1 MNNNNNNSSGDGG
14 DGGGGG
20 GTNIMKKNRRALLSK
35 GAAQADIFLAYGQE
49 ELFLNMQLRKMNR
62 GLSGTKRRET
72 KYEYGALLLLLV
84 LLCSS
89 DYILGPQQQSAA
101 APKSA
106 TIIALTLQQVI
117 GIALWIFTAFVVTT
131 VFKESHFVALLYWM
145 VVYLPLVYG
154 VGYAVI
160 RDQIYGINYKATA
173 FVVSEVLVFL
183 LFVLKYYIYP
193 RLVNST
199 WFRRKGR
206 ACVYFQVKLVSDNDC
221 WTMTYLHNF
230 FACMGS
236 RHTCK
241 YDGTTNDKGQ
251 PHGLGRWFDDANE
264 GEILVGAWD
273 NGQPVAPF
281 VSRIYGTGD
290 ALRAV
295 LVPFVKAT
303 DDNFESNKFWP
314 TNEQPMECGVA
325 SVECSVSGAFYNE
338 LPHASCYIAPY
349 PFDYKTSIKEMYNTL
364 AYSLGVQKDKN
375 MQQIAIIADDSR
387 GIQIDGHV
395 HATTGRVIQQVDEIV
410 IRIKTNDDEDCY
422 ATTSLIPPTLPHP
435 QMNDRR
441 NSFFG
446 LEKLFGEVISTTT
459 STTPP
464 TQQTDNIAQFA
475 TTEHNND
482 QVKDNNDEEAR
493 TAATT
498 TTAAAAA
505 ALLPQYSLE
514 VVGWTQSKKR
524 DVLIFFGGFNSHM
537 KNSIQ
542 GFGQLLAMTK
552 LDSRIY
558 PILYTWPPGQVLTYH
573 SASRASNSQRNIDN
587 VCQLLHG
594 LQYAGFRNIHLM
606 SHSMGVQTLLGAL
619 VDAKVDTEDGSLS
632 FKRSNCSRCFALAS
646 DINQQGNDNAAAA
659 AAAAA
664 GVNDDDDGGQGN
676 LLICKTITLL
686 NPDFPLVPF
695 RDHAFPAARRL
706 CRTITVIGDKKDNA
720 LFWSQVVNGIVVRYG
735 YEQPSVLL
743 PNDECKTT
751 LQHCLTVGRNVEKL
765 FFPKRSDVTSTVRG
779 LRHNND
785 NNDDDN
791 NLLFKKGKTSSLL
804 TDDDENNKSNDKLW
818 MDLDAIDTTGL
829 DTNIA
834 GIRHSAFNLNPSL
847 FHDIDELITTSKRA
861 MDRSLIYR
869 DGNVFSY
876 CSAPS
881 FVNM

>member
-1 MNNNNNNSSGDGG
+1 MRE
-14 DGGGGG
+14 
-20 GTNIMKKNRRALLSK
+20 KNRRALLTK

-62 GLSGTKRRET
+62 AMSGTKRRET

-84 LLCSS
+84 ILFSS
-89 DYILGPQQQSAA
+89 DYILGPQRSAA
-101 APKSA
+101 HNNSNGGEQLTKSA
-106 TIIALTLQQVI
+106 TVIALTLQQVI
-117 GIALWIFTAFVVTT
+117 GIALWIFAAFVVTT

-145 VVYLPLVYG
+145 VVYLPLIYG

-160 RDQIYGINYKATA
+160 RDQIFDINYKATA
-173 FVVSEVLVFL
+173 FVVSEILVFL
-183 LFVLKYYIYP
+183 LFVLIYYIYP
-193 RLVNST
+193 QLVNST

-206 ACVYFQVKLVSDNDC
+206 ACVYFQVKLVSDND
-221 WTMTYLHNF
+221 WTMTYLPNF

-264 GEILVGAWD
+264 GDILVGAWD
-273 NGQPVAPF
+273 NGKPVAPF
-281 VSRIYGTGD
+281 VSRIFGTGD

-314 TNEQPMECGVA
+314 TNDQPMECGVA

-364 AYSLGVQKDKN
+364 AYSLGVQKDKI
-375 MQQIAIIADDSR
+375 MQQIAITADDPR

-395 HATTGRVIQQVDEIV
+395 YATTGRGIQQVDEIV
-410 IRIKTNDDEDCY
+410 VRIKTNDDEDCHF
-422 ATTSLIPPTLPHP
+422 TTSMIPPTLINP

-446 LEKLFGEVISTTT
+446 LEKLFGDETSATT
-459 STTPP
+459 SITPP
-464 TQQTDNIAQFA
+464 TEQSDNIAPFA
-475 TTEHNND
+475 TTEHNDD
-482 QVKDNNDEEAR
+482 QVDEINVEEAC
-493 TAATT
+493 TATT
-498 TTAAAAA
+498 NAAAATA
-505 ALLPQYSLE
+505 TSLPPYSLE
-514 VVGWTQSKKR
+514 VVGWTQSKNR
-524 DVLIFFGGFNSHM
+524 DVLIFFGGFNSHL

-542 GFGQLLAMTK
+542 NFGQLLAMTK

-558 PILYTWPPGQVLTYH
+558 PIMYNWPPGQVLTYH

-587 VCQLLHG
+587 LCQLLHG

-619 VDAKVDTEDGSLS
+619 VDTKVITEDGSLS
-632 FKRSNCSRCFALAS
+632 LNRSNCSRCFALAS
-646 DINQQGNDNAAAA
+646 DYNKQGNDNATAAA
-659 AAAAA
+659 
-664 GVNDDDDGGQGN
+664 VNDEDGGGQGN

-706 CRTITVIGDKKDNA
+706 CRTITVIGDKKDDA
-720 LFWSQVVNGIVVRYG
+720 LFWSQVVNGVVVRYG
-735 YEQPSVLL
+735 YEQPFALL
-743 PNDECKTT
+743 PNDECKTA
-751 LQHCLTVGRNVEKL
+751 LQHCLTVGRNIEKL
-765 FFPKRSDVTSTVRG
+765 HFPKKSDVASTERG

-785 NNDDDN
+785 YNDGDN
-791 NLLFKKGKTSSLL
+791 NLLFKKEKTSSFL
-804 TDDDENNKSNDKLW
+804 TDDDDDDENNRTNDKLLW

-847 FHDIDELITTSKRA
+847 FRDIDELITTGKRA
-861 MDRSLIYR
+861 IDRSLIYR

>member
-1 MNNNNNNSSGDGG
+1 MDSFISDESADLCTMNNISSSGDGE
-14 DGGGGG
+14 G
-20 GTNIMKKNRRALLSK
+20 GTNIRKKNRRALLSK
-35 GAAQADIFLAYGQE
+35 GAAQTDIFLAYGQE
-49 ELFLNMQLRKMNR
+49 EIFLNMQLRKMNR
-62 GLSGTKRRET
+62 AMSGTKRRET

-84 LLCSS
+84 LLFSS
-89 DYILGPQQQSAA
+89 DYILGPQSSAA
-101 APKSA
+101 HGGGEKLTNGA
-106 TIIALTLQQVI
+106 TVIALTLNQVI
-117 GIALWIFTAFVVTT
+117 GIALWIFAAFVVTT
-131 VFKESHFVALLYWM
+131 VFKESNFVALLYWM
-145 VVYLPLVYG
+145 VVYLPLLYG

-160 RDQIYGINYKATA
+160 RDQLYGVNYKATA

-183 LFVLKYYIYP
+183 LFILIYYIYP

-206 ACVYFQVKLVSDNDC
+206 ACIYFQVKRVSNND
-221 WTMTYLHNF
+221 WTMTYLPNF

-273 NGQPVAPF
+273 NGKPVAPF
-281 VSRIYGTGD
+281 VSRIFGTGD

-295 LVPFVKAT
+295 LVPFVKAS

-349 PFDYKTSIKEMYNTL
+349 QFDYKTSIKEMYNIL
-364 AYSLGVQKDKN
+364 AYSLGVQKDHN
-375 MQQIAIIADDSR
+375 MQQISIIADDQR

-395 HATTGRVIQQVDEIV
+395 YATTGRVIQQVDEIV

-422 ATTSLIPPTLPHP
+422 STTTMIPPTLPNP

-446 LEKLFGEVISTTT
+446 LEKLFGEETCTTT
-459 STTPP
+459 STMPP
-464 TQQTDNIAQFA
+464 TEQTDNIAPFA

-482 QVKDNNDEEAR
+482 QVNVEEAR
-493 TAATT
+493 TAAAATT
-498 TTAAAAA
+498 AA

-524 DVLIFFGGFNSHM
+524 DVLIFFGGFNSHL

-558 PILYTWPPGQVLTYH
+558 PIMYNWPTGQVLTYH

-587 VCQLLHG
+587 LCQLLHG

-619 VDAKVDTEDGSLS
+619 VDTKVDTEDGPLS
-632 FKRSNCSRCFALAS
+632 FKPSNCSRCFALSS
-646 DINQQGNDNAAAA
+646 DYNQHGNDAPAVVNDDDDD
-659 AAAAA
+659 
-664 GVNDDDDGGQGN
+664 NDDDDGGQRN

-695 RDHAFPAARRL
+695 RDHAFPAIRRL

-720 LFWSQVVNGIVVRYG
+720 LFWSQVVNGVVVRYG
-735 YEQPSVLL
+735 YEQPSALL

-765 FFPKRSDVTSTVRG
+765 YFPKKSDVVSTARG
-779 LRHNND
+779 LRHNNV
-785 NNDDDN
+785 N
-791 NLLFKKGKTSSLL
+791 NLLFKKEKTSSLL
-804 TDDDENNKSNDKLW
+804 TDDDENNKTNDKLW

-847 FHDIDELITTSKRA
+847 FHDIDELITTGKRA
-861 MDRSLIYR
+861 IDRSLIYR